1 MKRLPLCS
9 LLLSACL
16 ASQNAYSSLTE
27 EFIQLGIEKTKTS
40 YQSQM
45 RGYKQPRGSLLT
57 EPIPPAPRAQ
67 NCSLA
72 HTMSETHQCLSRNA
86 TIQEALQE
94 QARYLKRAPKQQ
106 FLNSSVQLSKQELEQ
121 TIKRLQSWN
130 RGNPQSLAEMFFLQE
145 INADPQGRGAMYTGY
160 ITPTLNVKRTPDR
173 RFRFPIYTKPK
184 NNRLPSHADIK
195 RGALAGKGLEIAWT
209 DNPIDLYFAQI
220 QGAAHAIFPDGSLA
234 TLTYAGN
241 NGHPYRQIANYLK
254 AKGYKTS
261 GFGNESIKA
270 WLYANPDKI
279 AEVLTSNP
287 RFVFFNLKQGRP
299 KTSIGAPVIPWH
311 TVAVDDKHIPLGS
324 ILLAELPVLDANG
337 REQGTQWQLLFAQDR
352 GGNIQGHARI
362 DLYLGAGHNGE
373 IMAQGVTG
381 YRRTFLLRPKNS

>member
-27 EFIQLGIEKTKTS
+27 EFIQLGIENTKNS

-57 EPIPPAPRAQ
+57 GPIPPAPRSQ
-67 NCSLA
+67 HCSLA
-72 HTMSETHQCLSRNA
+72 HTMRETHQCLSRTA
-86 TIQEALQE
+86 TLQEALQE
-94 QARYLKRAPKQQ
+94 QANYLKRVPKHQ
-106 FLNSSVQLSKQELEQ
+106 FFSSSVQLSKQELEQ

-130 RGNPQSLAEMFFLQE
+130 RGNPQSLADMFFLQE
-145 INADPQGRGAMYTGY
+145 MNHDPRIKGAKYTGY
-160 ITPTLNVKRTPDR
+160 ITPALNVKRTPDR

-184 NNRLPSHADIK
+184 KGKMPSHAEII

-209 DNPIDLYFAQI
+209 DDPIELYFAQI
-220 QGAAHAIFPDGSLA
+220 QGSANAVFPDGSFA
-234 TLTYAGN
+234 TLTYGGN
-241 NGHPYRQIANYLK
+241 NGGTYRQIATYLK

-279 AEVLTSNP
+279 AEVLTYNS

-311 TVAVDDKHIPLGS
+311 TVAVDDKYIPLGS

-352 GGNIQGHARI
+352 GGNIQGHARF